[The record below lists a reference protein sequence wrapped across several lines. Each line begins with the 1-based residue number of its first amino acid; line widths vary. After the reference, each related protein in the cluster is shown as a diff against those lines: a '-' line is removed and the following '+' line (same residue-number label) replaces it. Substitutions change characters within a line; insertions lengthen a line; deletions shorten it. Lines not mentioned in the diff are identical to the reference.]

1 MHFTSTRN
9 LFLPLYYIPY
19 IPIILKLKFYFKRKR
34 EKESIYCITYNIFSR
49 EIALRYFTTLVQSL
63 VISTRARNHLSILFI
78 DIISGRVTTPMCLS
92 INEVPRFQ
100 KLSSYQSR
108 WRHDATKG
116 TLEKWRWNPP
126 PVRYISN
133 NNRARSKFSG
143 DSVFTGHG
151 PSK

>member
-49 EIALRYFTTLVQSL
+49 EIALRYFTTLVITYNQY
-63 VISTRARNHLSILFI
+63 
-78 DIISGRVTTPMCLS
+78 SGAKSSFYPLYRYHFRVTTPMCLS